1 MGINVQVTPQYQ
13 SAINLTGSDQPS
25 SGVSSGSTQ
34 ITASSTCTA
43 ADNGLLFV
51 NNTTSNYTK
60 TIPANIGTD
69 FGFAM
74 VQGSTGTVGIVAGA
88 GVTLIGSSTA
98 TTGQG
103 QIIGVINIAPNTY
116 IVKVN

>member
-1 MGINVQVTPQYQ
+1 MGINIQVTPQYQ

-34 ITASSTCTA
+34 ITVSSICA
-43 ADNGLLFV
+43 AVDNGLLFV
-51 NNTTSNYTK
+51 NNTTSNLTK
-60 TIPANIGTD
+60 TIPANIGND

-74 VQGSTGTVGIVAGA
+74 VQGSTGTVGVVAGA
-88 GVTLIGSSTA
+88 GVTLIGPSTA
-98 TTGQG
+98 TSGQG
-103 QIIGVINIAPNTY
+103 QIIGVIYIAPNTY

>member
-1 MGINVQVTPQYQ
+1 MGLNVQVTSQLQ
-13 SAINLTGSDQPS
+13 SVLDLTGSDQPS
-25 SGVSSGSTQ
+25 SGVGSGSSP

-74 VQGSTGTVGIVAGA
+74 VQGSTGTVGVIAGT
-88 GVTLIGSSTA
+88 GVTLIGSLTA
-98 TTGQG
+98 TSGQG
-103 QIIGVINIAPNTY
+103 QILGIVQISPNSY
-116 IVKVN
+116 VVKVN